1 MRVLSLISGGGTNL
15 QALINSQNEGLLGNA
30 ELVGVISNVN
40 NAFGLERA
48 RQAAI
53 RTSTLP
59 HSQFS
64 DRLSFDLALIEVIRK
79 YDPDLIALSGFMRIL
94 TIDFVTYFAN
104 KLINIHPSL
113 LPKYKGLH
121 THRRAIEAGDSTA
134 GATVHWVTEQLDGGS
149 IIRQI
154 KVPILSGDT
163 EGTLKARV
171 LKAEHQLLPEVIR
184 DLSLGVLS

>member
-1 MRVLSLISGGGTNL
+1 MRVVSLISGNGTNL
-15 QALINSQNEGLLGNA
+15 QALINCQNKGLLGNA
-30 ELVGVISNVN
+30 QLIGVISNVD

-48 RQAAI
+48 SHAAI

-59 HSQFS
+59 HTQFV
-64 DRLSFDLALIEVIRK
+64 DRLSFDLALIEVIRE

-94 TIDFVTYFAN
+94 TVDFVTYFAN

-121 THRRAIEAGDSTA
+121 THRRAIEAGERTS
-134 GATVHWVTEQLDGGS
+134 GATVHWVAEKLDSGS

-154 KVPILSGDT
+154 KVPILPEDT
-163 EGTLKARV
+163 EKTLKARV
-171 LKAEHQLLPEVIR
+171 LKAEHKLYPAVVR
-184 DLSLGVLS
+184 DLSLEVS